1 MARRTRRSGL
11 MMLPTNTIYKELRRR
26 ERQVAKVQ
34 LKRDKLAAKMDVLD
48 SMIREMGGT
57 VGGRRGR
64 VGAIPG
70 RKRPKNDTNLVEAL
84 AKVLKGKT
92 MRVRDMV
99 GAVQQAGYRTSA
111 ENFRTI
117 VNQAL
122 IKNRSVFKKIG
133 RGQYTAA

>member
-1 MARRTRRSGL
+1 
-11 MMLPTNTIYKELRRR
+11 MLPTSTIYKELRRR
-26 ERQVAKVQ
+26 EKQVAKVQ
-34 LKRDKLAAKMDVLD
+34 LKRDKLAAKLMVMDD
-48 SMIREMGGT
+48 QIRSMGGS
-57 VGGRRGR
+57 VSGVRRGR

-84 AKVLKGKT
+84 AQVLKGKT

-99 GAVQQAGYRTSA
+99 DAVQRAGYRTSA
-111 ENFRTI
+111 ANFRTI

-122 IKNRSVFKKIG
+122 IKNRSTFKKIG